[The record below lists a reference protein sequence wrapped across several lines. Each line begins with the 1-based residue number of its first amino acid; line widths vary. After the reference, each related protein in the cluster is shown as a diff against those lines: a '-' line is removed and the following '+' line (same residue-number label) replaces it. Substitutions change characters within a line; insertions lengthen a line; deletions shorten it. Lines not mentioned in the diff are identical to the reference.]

1 VPSPRLLC
9 FTSFPFFFIIQIIIL
24 KRVRIASW
32 AIKDQIRQKYIMP
45 DVFRQLLPLFFVA
58 IAQPFPLAGLKGCFL
73 CLPPGNGDGDE
84 DEDEAL
90 KTYYLSDSFA
100 FPVACGPAIPDP
112 GISGS

>member
-1 VPSPRLLC
+1 
-9 FTSFPFFFIIQIIIL
+9 
-24 KRVRIASW
+24 
-32 AIKDQIRQKYIMP
+32 
-45 DVFRQLLPLFFVA
+45 
-58 IAQPFPLAGLKGCFL
+58 
-73 CLPPGNGDGDE
+73 LPPGNGDGDE